1 MRRTF
6 ELYPEL
12 LLIDATHQVYNLKMP
27 LYLMLVVDG
36 NGEGEIVGGFIVV
49 NKEKPMIKRRIQI
62 FKDKNPNWCDTK
74 AILTTTTQTGTLS
87 GVSGLKE
94 SNIASSA

>member
-74 AILTTTTQTGTLS
+74 VILTDKDMGERTVQ
-87 GVSGLKE
+87 KE
-94 SNIASSA
+94 EIVQIKML